1 LIPWTVRPTL
11 SAKRLIRSTVPSPN
25 RAALLFPAHGT
36 VPYTVLIN
44 ASTYF
49 RWAPPTLGC
58 PTILICLYIPYYQH
72 SHVRQQDPFC
82 CPVQPTVRL
91 SSIFTH
97 SQYFVFSNA
106 HVSLLHLCRESQHSL
121 CDIPGNGP
129 RTHRGTAAYYM
140 QHTGFLFS
148 QHFFQPSLRVLPL
161 TVGAAPLIPRGVS
174 TLAPC
179 GMSTQSRSL

>member
-1 LIPWTVRPTL
+1 VDSATHSVSETTHPFHGSQPKSCRTPLPGSRDCTLHCTNQCFHILPLGPSDTWVSHDTYLFIYSLLPTFPC
-11 SAKRLIRSTVPSPN
+11 APATP
-25 RAALLFPAHGT
+25 LL
-36 VPYTVLIN
+36 L
-44 ASTYF
+44 
-49 RWAPPTLGC
+49 
-58 PTILICLYIPYYQH
+58 
-72 SHVRQQDPFC
+72 PF
-82 CPVQPTVRL
+82 QPTVRL